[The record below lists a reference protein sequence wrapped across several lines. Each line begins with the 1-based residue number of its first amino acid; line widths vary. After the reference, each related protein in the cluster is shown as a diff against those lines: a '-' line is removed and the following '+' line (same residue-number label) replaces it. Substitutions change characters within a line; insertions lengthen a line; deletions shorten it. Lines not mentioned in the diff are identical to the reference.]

1 MNTLVKAVLAIA
13 GLVVCAYAIY
23 FMYRALGV
31 GSSKDKQKW
40 AKRKGLDGKGNAPYK
55 RPVD

>member
-13 GLVVCAYAIY
+13 GFVVFAYAIY
-23 FMYRALGV
+23 SIYRSLGV
-31 GSSKDKQKW
+31 GNTKDKQKW

>member
-23 FMYRALGV
+23 SIYRALGV
-31 GSSKDKQKW
+31 GTTKDKQKW
-40 AKRKGLDGKGNAPYK
+40 AKRKDLGEKGNAPYK
-55 RPVD
+55 RIVK

>member
-1 MNTLVKAVLAIA
+1 MNTLVKAVLAIVA
-13 GLVVCAYAIY
+13 LVVCAYAIY

-31 GSSKDKQKW
+31 GSTKDKQKW

>member
-23 FMYRALGV
+23 FMYRALSV
-31 GSSKDKQKW
+31 GSTKDKQKW
-40 AKRKGLDGKGNAPYK
+40 AKRKGPDETGNAQYK
-55 RPVD
+55 RPVN